1 MTSDDNK
8 AVIDRLY
15 LKAYERMVKAKGR
28 IEIDINTKKFVET
41 QKRLEEAA
49 VWEKANHK
57 PERPESFGTW
67 S

>member
-15 LKAYERMVKAKGR
+15 RKAYERAMKQGLLDELRFMRMAEMKDVPVAWGKVDR
-28 IEIDINTKKFVET
+28 T
-41 QKRLEEAA
+41 
-49 VWEKANHK
+49 